1 MTLEASVELSR
12 LRSLAGQ
19 YQLSKTCFGLNT
31 RELLTKQKRIF
42 MIHSALLVTL
52 GVVITAFM
60 SFWAVVFS
68 VFPEADNKV
77 HKVASIWAKM
87 LLFLCNT
94 RVRVI
99 GEENLLHGKPQI
111 FMANHQSDFDILI
124 ALAHIPVQFRWI
136 AKKELFAIPVFG
148 AAMRS
153 AGYIEIDRSNHEK
166 SMQSIDEAVFRIRRG
181 KSIMTFPEGTRSRD
195 GEIKAFKQ
203 GTFHLAIKSGV
214 PIVPISII
222 GSGRIM
228 PKRSLRIKAG
238 LIQMVIGK
246 PLEVTN
252 FDIEK
257 RHDLME
263 KVRNEIIKN
272 YNEWQDAGRLDIKD
286 LESETT

>member
-1 MTLEASVELSR
+1 
-12 LRSLAGQ
+12 
-19 YQLSKTCFGLNT
+19 
-31 RELLTKQKRIF
+31 

-87 LLFLCNT
+87 LLFICNT
-94 RVRVI
+94 KVKVI
-99 GEENLLHGKPQI
+99 GKENLLNGKPQI

-166 SMQSIDEAVFRIRRG
+166 AMQSIDEAAFRIRRG

-195 GEIKAFKQ
+195 GEIKSFKQ
-203 GTFHLAIKSGV
+203 GTFHLAIKSGI
-214 PIVPISII
+214 PIVPVSII

-246 PLEVTN
+246 PIEVTN

-257 RHDLME
+257 RHKLME